1 MRRLSFCALLPIA
14 ILATAAE
21 TKPTAEFAVIAS
33 PDVTVSNLTIADLR
47 KLFLGD
53 RQFWSVKLRVAL
65 MIRAPV
71 ARERAA
77 VVWTI
82 CRMSEAQFAQ
92 YWIGKTMRA
101 ECTSSPLQF
110 TSNQQA
116 LNLVANTPGAIAIVN
131 ASQVPSGTKVLAVEG
146 KLPTQPG
153 YKLQISE

>member
-14 ILATAAE
+14 LLAFDV
-21 TKPTAEFAVIAS
+21 KPTAEFAVIAS
-33 PDVTVSNLTIADLR
+33 PDVPMTNLSLADLR

-53 RQFWSVKLRVAL
+53 RQFWTPKLRVAL
-65 MIRAPV
+65 LMRAPV

-82 CRMSEAQFAQ
+82 CKMTEAQFGQ
-92 YWIGKTMRA
+92 HWIGKVMRA
-101 ECTSSPLQF
+101 ECTASPMQF

-131 ASQVPSGTKVLAVEG
+131 ASQVPAGTKVLAVEG
-146 KLPTQPG
+146 KLPNQAG
-153 YKLQISE
+153 YKLQIAE

>member
-1 MRRLSFCALLPIA
+1 M
-14 ILATAAE
+14 LAPAADP
-21 TKPTAEFAVIAS
+21 KPAVEFAVIAS
-33 PDVTVSNLTIADLR
+33 PEVQVSNLTIADLR

-53 RQFWSVKLRVAL
+53 KQFWTPKLRVAL
-65 MIRAPV
+65 LIRAPV

-82 CRMSEAQFAQ
+82 CKMSEAQFGQ

-110 TSNQQA
+110 TSNAQA

-131 ASQVPSGTKVLAVEG
+131 ASQVPAGTKVLAVEG
-146 KLPTQPG
+146 KLPNQPG
-153 YKLQISE
+153 YRLQITE